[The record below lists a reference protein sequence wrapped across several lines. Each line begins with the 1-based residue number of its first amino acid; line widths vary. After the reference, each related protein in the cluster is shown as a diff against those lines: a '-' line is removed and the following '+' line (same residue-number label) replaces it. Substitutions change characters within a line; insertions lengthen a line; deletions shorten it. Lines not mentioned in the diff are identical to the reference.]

1 MAPEVLGIHEHRAE
15 GTPDPLPENPDIEGM
30 NGVALE
36 GEDTLFHTA
45 MAHQLLPGDP
55 HQVEPPV
62 EDHGHKMINR
72 VKQEMDN
79 HNNLI
84 NQHRHFFLN
93 LKNIKITTPLTNP
106 NKYFT
111 ANKLH
116 IS

>member
-1 MAPEVLGIHEHRAE
+1 MLGIHEHRAE

-30 NGVALE
+30 HGVAPE
-36 GEDTLFHTA
+36 GEDTLIHTP
-45 MAHQLLPGDP
+45 QLLPGDP

-84 NQHRHFFLN
+84 NQQSASSFFPESENNQKYNTLHKISQILHCKQTLHF
-93 LKNIKITTPLTNP
+93 
-106 NKYFT
+106 
-111 ANKLH
+111 
-116 IS
+116 